1 MWNKKILTQTIK
13 ENLASGN
20 FEAVE
25 NACRIAFEKSGLSD
39 SDKNFLQKGFARIA
53 EHYQKNVEYD
63 SSVINYEYAKILNP
77 ANVTY
82 LLNQTKIIEIIYNN
96 TKDNL
101 TNHDCQLLD
110 LILFTLVEPYKSIE
124 KFETAL
130 PAIELENELINKITS
145 LLPHASNKE
154 ESPITF
160 RLEKI
165 LNTIASLKFS
175 HLSPDERVKE
185 ASKYLG
191 KGLRRVLRKINQEK
205 QNKPSK

>member
-1 MWNKKILTQTIK
+1 MWNKKILSQTIK
-13 ENLASGN
+13 ENLAKGN

-25 NACRIAFEKSGLSD
+25 NACRIAFEKGGLSNR
-39 SDKNFLQKGFARIA
+39 DKNFLQKGFVRIA
-53 EHYQKNVEYD
+53 EQYQKNVEYD

-77 ANVTY
+77 TNVTY
-82 LLNQTKIIEIIYNN
+82 LLNQLKIIEIIYNN

-101 TNHDCQLLD
+101 TNYDCQMLD
-110 LILFTLVEPYKSIE
+110 LILFTLVAPYKSIE

-130 PAIELENELINKITS
+130 SAIELENELINKITS
-145 LLPHASNKE
+145 LLPHAPKKE
-154 ESPITF
+154 ESLISF